1 MDFVCAD
8 VFDLLTDME
17 SNRKHGYDYIILD
30 PPAFTKSRDTIG
42 SAVKGYK
49 AINAKAMK
57 LLPRGGYLLTCS
69 CSHFMT
75 DELSVRCFTM
85 PQRMQGFSCVK
96 SKRVSRLLITRF
108 FGMYPRRII

>member
-42 SAVKGYK
+42 SAIKGYK
-49 AINAKAMK
+49 AINAKSNETPSARRLSCN
-57 LLPRGGYLLTCS
+57 LLMFAFHDR
-69 CSHFMT
+69 
-75 DELSVRCFTM
+75 
-85 PQRMQGFSCVK
+85 
-96 SKRVSRLLITRF
+96 
-108 FGMYPRRII
+108 